1 VSSDWFD
8 ALVNELSR
16 LPGIGRRTAARLAFA
31 LVDDRELS
39 RSLSD
44 VLRRTFEMIHECPV
58 CRNLTDSEMCQ
69 VCLDRSRGNSLCVV
83 ENVADLKSIDE
94 AGLFRGRF
102 FVLHGLLSP
111 LDGIGPTQLG
121 FDRLVALVRETGAPE
136 VILALDATAD
146 GEATCSWL
154 GRALEPTGT
163 RVTRLA
169 RGLPSGASV
178 EMIDSGTLVQA
189 FEGRQKI

>member
-1 VSSDWFD
+1 MSGDWFD
-8 ALVNELSR
+8 VLVNELSR
-16 LPGIGRRTAARLAFA
+16 LPGIGRRTAARLAFS
-31 LVDDRELS
+31 LLDDRELS

-44 VLRRTFEMIHECPV
+44 VLRRTFESIHECPL
-58 CRNLTDSEMCQ
+58 CRNLTDSDRCP
-69 VCLDRSRGNSLCVV
+69 VCADTSRNSSLCVV
-83 ENVADLKSIDE
+83 ENVADLRSIED

-111 LDGIGPTQLG
+111 LDGVGPTQLG
-121 FDRLVALVRETGAPE
+121 MDRLLNLVRESCAPE

-154 GRALEPTGT
+154 GRVLESTGA

-178 EMIDSGTLVQA
+178 EMIDSGTLIQA
-189 FEGRQKI
+189 FEGRQKV